1 MIKLYVSL
9 NFGKNNIVLKN
20 IVVIF
25 LEGEILWIICIYCI
39 LFFYIIKYVRVS
51 MLFYYRRF

>member
-51 MLFYYRRF
+51 MLF

>member
-25 LEGEILWIICIYCI
+25 LEGEILWIICIYRI
-39 LFFYIIKYVRVS
+39 LFFYNIKYVRVS
-51 MLFYYRRF
+51 MLF